1 MKFLL
6 SAACYGS
13 SAPGGTLVP
22 LLVLGAFIGGAYGS
36 AAVNWFGF
44 DRDFATNL
52 VIIAMAA
59 FFAAIVRAPVTGI
72 VLISELTGSF
82 SHLLSL
88 STAALVAYVVAE
100 ALRSKPFFE
109 HLTERFLE
117 GQKGK
122 VIVKGTAKKSII
134 TSVIEQ
140 GSEADQCMIQDLG
153 LPSSC
158 LVVSVTRGAEE
169 LIPRGKLKLK
179 AGDTLATM
187 VSERD
192 LAAMESVLKHKVTF
206 EEK

>member
-1 MKFLL
+1 M
-6 SAACYGS
+6 
-13 SAPGGTLVP
+13 
-22 LLVLGAFIGGAYGS
+22 
-36 AAVNWFGF
+36 
-44 DRDFATNL
+44 
-52 VIIAMAA
+52 
-59 FFAAIVRAPVTGI
+59 
-72 VLISELTGSF
+72 
-82 SHLLSL
+82 
-88 STAALVAYVVAE
+88 
-100 ALRSKPFFE
+100 
-109 HLTERFLE
+109 E
-117 GQKGK
+117 GQKGT

-169 LIPRGKLKLK
+169 LIPRGKLRLK

>member
-1 MKFLL
+1 MD
-6 SAACYGS
+6 
-13 SAPGGTLVP
+13 
-22 LLVLGAFIGGAYGS
+22 
-36 AAVNWFGF
+36 WFGF

-59 FFAAIVRAPVTGI
+59 FFSAIVRAPVTGI

-122 VIVKGTAKKSII
+122 DIVKGTGNKKSII
-134 TSVIEQ
+134 TSVIEE
-140 GSEADQCMIQDLG
+140 GSEADHCMIQNLG

-206 EEK
+206 EET